1 MKEILG
7 GWQCWVDLKKDYVI
21 KTFKTKKEIKEAIK
35 RYLDLIGKSEG
46 LEDKTNKMLKDV
58 EDSKKIIKSSRI
70 PKRLLASP
78 IFLKNGQ
85 VKQKRAIVL
94 SDKFKELL
102 HNSGKKE
109 IKEIVDKSIDFMI
122 LLWKYGIHEKTFKFY
137 SNLGLINDEIVL
149 IDLFEITDKKE
160 TVEKQIKNKG
170 WKHLKKIKQ
179 HDVSEAI
186 EYFLEQVEKR
196 ITTKKLND
204 VWRINLK

>member
-1 MKEILG
+1 
-7 GWQCWVDLKKDYVI
+7 
-21 KTFKTKKEIKEAIK
+21 
-35 RYLDLIGKSEG
+35 
-46 LEDKTNKMLKDV
+46 
-58 EDSKKIIKSSRI
+58 
-70 PKRLLASP
+70 
-78 IFLKNGQ
+78 
-85 VKQKRAIVL
+85 
-94 SDKFKELL
+94 
-102 HNSGKKE
+102 
-109 IKEIVDKSIDFMI
+109 MI